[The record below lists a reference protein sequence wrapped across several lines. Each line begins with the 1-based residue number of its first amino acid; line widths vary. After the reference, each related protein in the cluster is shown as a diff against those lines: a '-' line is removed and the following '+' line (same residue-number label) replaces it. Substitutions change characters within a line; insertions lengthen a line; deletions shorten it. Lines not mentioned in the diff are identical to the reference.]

1 MAWLIPLAL
10 LLSTWWLFRLN
21 SCLDNEAGN
30 RFREWFPT
38 ESAGTAPVP
47 AGPDEVVVENPYGI
61 EACDYWPTVTD
72 HWITLLTLLFITA
85 LVGLVAARFEQR
97 PVRRAALVMLG
108 GMAPGV
114 AITNLVYLPAMVKY
128 AEYDGYSP
136 ALIEIGVALALVL
149 LAAALAAFS
158 AWLRLKLG
166 RARG

>member
-21 SCLDNEAGN
+21 PCLDNEAGN

-38 ESAGTAPVP
+38 ESAGTAPAP
-47 AGPDEVVVENPYGI
+47 AGPDAVVIENPYGI

-85 LVGLVAARFEQR
+85 LVGLLASRFEQR
-97 PVRRAALVMLG
+97 PVWRATLAMLA
-108 GMAPGV
+108 GMTPAV
-114 AITNLVYLPAMVKY
+114 AFSNLVYLPAVMRY
-128 AEYDGYSP
+128 AQYDGYGA
-136 ALIEIGVALALVL
+136 ALIEIGAGVAVVL
-149 LAAALAAFS
+149 LATALAAFS